1 MTAKGYRPRDI
12 RRLIESVEVSSLNN
26 GTLLVVPKWKPPAGG
41 LFTRT
46 RIALWIGQTLNG
58 KLRPAASASDAPPS
72 RD

>member
-1 MTAKGYRPRDI
+1 MTDKPYRPRDI

-26 GTLLVVPKWKPPAGG
+26 GTLLVVPKWTPGGHG

-58 KLRPAASASDAPPS
+58 KLRPANNSTGAP
-72 RD
+72 